1 MLGES
6 IPLNLILGSL
16 KVYKVGLR
24 PLILTKLI
32 KGKDEEQC
40 RPLQLEIAV
49 SSVVHYPEH
58 NLLDPEAAA
67 RYCFFLNYISA
78 GPFRFLL

>member
-1 MLGES
+1 M
-6 IPLNLILGSL
+6 
-16 KVYKVGLR
+16 
-24 PLILTKLI
+24 

-49 SSVVHYPEH
+49 SSVVHYPE
-58 NLLDPEAAA
+58 AAA